1 MWLKME
7 SFVAFIIFQAPVKRQ
22 LRSLAK
28 KLKTL
33 QTSLVHQLKQFLPN
47 KSRELSHF
55 HGIIMGYTIFP

>member
-33 QTSLVHQLKQFLPN
+33 QTSLVHQASSSNFCQTNQENCPIF
-47 KSRELSHF
+47 
-55 HGIIMGYTIFP
+55 MG